1 MVREAVVVEPV
12 FATISTALRRPNS
25 CEQFPLRLH
34 RSNHGSMDLK
44 QMPRYAHIVR

>member
-1 MVREAVVVEPV
+1 MVPEAVVVEPV
-12 FATISTALRRPNS
+12 FATISTALRWPISLRRIL
-25 CEQFPLRLH
+25 LRLH